1 MKQTDTEIQN
11 NTVGIQNKYSY
22 SEPEKALF
30 AVSDWKIDTI
40 NNFTKY
46 LSEYSNLIDY
56 KK

>member
-40 NNFTKY
+40 NNF
-46 LSEYSNLIDY
+46 